1 MTIPPR
7 SVPRPA
13 VALAVGAVV
22 LGSVLGGCSKTE
34 TTVEK
39 TVTPATPSASAGVSA
54 TLPAIPGFKGK
65 ATGAV
70 ADVKVVKCPTEKGEQ
85 TVELALTNSTKKARD
100 YAIMVIWLKNDSGNP
115 LGATMVTAKDAE
127 PGKKTELSGK
137 AKVLA
142 KADRCVLNVQAGDL
156 K

>member
-1 MTIPPR
+1 MTIPQR
-7 SVPRPA
+7 SIPRPA
-13 VALAVGAVV
+13 VILAVGAVV

-39 TVTPATPSASAGVSA
+39 SVTPTTPAVSA

-65 ATGAV
+65 AAGAV
-70 ADVKVVKCPTEKGEQ
+70 ADVK
-85 TVELALTNSTKKARD
+85 LALTNSTKQARD

-127 PGKKTELSGK
+127 PGKKTELTGK
-137 AKVLA
+137 ATVLA
-142 KADRCVLNVQAGDL
+142 KADRCVLNVQAGEL
-156 K
+156 KQ